1 VSVILRMSYGSEL
14 QAVGPVTENARS
26 PSLVLVGGTVYDR
39 LSVDERS
46 LCRRDEAAVF

>member
-1 VSVILRMSYGSEL
+1 VSVVLRMLYCSEL

-26 PSLVLVGGTVYDR
+26 PSLVLVGGPVYDR

-46 LCRRDEAAVF
+46 PCRGDEQCC